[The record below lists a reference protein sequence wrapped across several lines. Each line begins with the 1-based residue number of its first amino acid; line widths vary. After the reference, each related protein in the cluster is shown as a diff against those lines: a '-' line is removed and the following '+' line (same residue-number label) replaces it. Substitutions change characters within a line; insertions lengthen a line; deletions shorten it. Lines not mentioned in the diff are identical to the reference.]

1 MIKLDYNFMMQE
13 HIGAHGM
20 TEEGIKKDLP
30 KIQKALEKVVS
41 NSGKGWQE
49 WTELVNTP
57 KKELDE
63 LVKFGADVRKKC
75 EHFVVFGIGGSG
87 LGPLAV
93 ASALL
98 HFRHNELPKE
108 KRNAPKYYIEDNI
121 DPNRMAGLLDVI
133 DIKTSYFN
141 VITKSGET
149 SETLSQFFIVYET
162 LKKVLGEKE
171 AKERIIVTT
180 TVGKGTLY
188 EIAKKEG
195 FRIFDIGKGVG
206 GRFSVFSNV
215 GLVPFAV
222 LGIDIHSLIDG
233 AKASRTNSEINDISK
248 NVALI
253 TAYLQVKSMENGK
266 NISVLMPYSDPL
278 KFMADFYAQLWGES
292 LAKEVDND
300 GNKINCGQSPVK
312 ALGTTDQHSQV
323 QLFME
328 GPFDKV
334 VTFLAVEDYV
344 ALAPINETL
353 GVENCDFL
361 KGRSLNDLISAQM
374 KATIF
379 ALKKQNRPSF
389 TLSIE
394 KVNAF
399 SVGELLQYFM
409 YQTAFAGAMLNID
422 TYNQP
427 GVEEGKKATFAMM
440 NRKGYEDKLK
450 EVEAVKLSKSYQI

>member
-1 MIKLDYNFMMQE
+1 MMKE
-13 HIGAHGM
+13 HIGAHGF
-20 TEEGIKKDLP
+20 TVEEIQKDLP
-30 KIQKALEKVVS
+30 KIQSALRTVVD

-63 LVKFGADVRKKC
+63 LTAFGADIRKKC

-98 HFRHNELPKE
+98 HFRHNELPIE
-108 KRNAPKYYIEDNI
+108 RRNAPKYYIEDNI
-121 DPNRMAGLLDVI
+121 DPNRMQGLLDVI
-133 DIKTSYFN
+133 DLKKAYFN

-149 SETLSQFFIVYET
+149 SETLSQFFIVYEL
-162 LKKVLGEKE
+162 LKKSLGEKE
-171 AKERIIVTT
+171 ARTRIIVTT
-180 TVGKGTLY
+180 TIGKGTLY

-195 FRIFDIGKGVG
+195 FRVFDIGKGVG

-222 LGIDIHSLIDG
+222 LEIDVYSLIEG
-233 AKASRTNSEINDISK
+233 AKASRVNSELSDIQK
-248 NVALI
+248 NIALI
-253 TAYLQVKSMENGK
+253 TAYLQVKSMANGK

-300 GNKINCGQSPVK
+300 GKKVNCGQSPVK

-334 VTFLAVEDYV
+334 TTFLAVSDYT
-344 ALAPINETL
+344 ANAPINDIL

-361 KGRSLNDLISAQM
+361 KGRSLNELISAQM

-379 ALKKQNRPSF
+379 ALKKQGRPSF
-389 TLSIE
+389 TLTLDQ
-394 KVNAF
+394 VNAF
-399 SVGELLQYFM
+399 AVGELLQYFM
-409 YQTAFAGAMLNID
+409 YQTAFAGALLNID

-450 EVEAVKLSKSYQI
+450 EVEAVKLKSDYMI